1 MKKQLITRLGASC
14 VALLFALTS
23 FAYAQNPP
31 ARQSYQVTTIQV
43 KPGMGGEYQDYL
55 KNDANPALQKG
66 GVKQRAVWTTAT
78 FGEGG
83 EYVILTPIE
92 SLAQF
97 DNPSPVVKAL
107 GQEGAAALL
116 AKRAR
121 LISSSRDVLITARP
135 DLGVAP
141 KADYAYKLGFGANVN
156 VTPGRTAE
164 YEKYVKDLSA
174 TVAKTNAK
182 GVLVGK
188 AGLGGDPNSYRLM
201 VLFDNWADL
210 EKFQA
215 AYAKAS
221 AETKLTPAAAGAV
234 AHSEWRV
241 YRYVPELSI
250 APAQQKAA
258 NK

>member
-1 MKKQLITRLGASC
+1 MKRQHITRLGAMC
-14 VALLFALTS
+14 GALLFALTS

-31 ARQSYQVTTIQV
+31 AQQSYEVTTVQV
-43 KPGMGGEYQDYL
+43 KPGMSSEYVDLQ
-55 KNDANPALQKG
+55 KKEMIPALQKG

-83 EYVILTPIE
+83 EYVTLRPIE

-97 DNPSPVVKAL
+97 DDPHPLVKAL

-121 LISSSRDVLITARP
+121 LISSSRVVQITARP
-135 DLGVAP
+135 DLGLAP
-141 KADYAYKLGFGANVN
+141 KADYAYKLGFGANIN
-156 VTPGRTAE
+156 VTPGRTAD
-164 YEKYVKDLSA
+164 YEKYLKDLSA
-174 TVAKTNAK
+174 TVTKTNAK

-188 AGLGGDPNSYRLM
+188 AGLGGDPNSYRVM

-221 AETKLTPAAAGAV
+221 AETKLTPAATGVV
-234 AHSEWRV
+234 AHTEWRV

-250 APAQQKAA
+250 APAPQRAA
-258 NK
+258 K

>member
-1 MKKQLITRLGASC
+1 MKKQLITRLGAAC

-31 ARQSYQVTTIQV
+31 AQQSYEVTTVQV
-43 KPGMGGEYQDYL
+43 KPEMSREYEDYL
-55 KNDANPALQKG
+55 KNEAIPALQKG
-66 GVKQRAVWTTAT
+66 GVKQRAAWKTAT
-78 FGEGG
+78 FGAGG
-83 EYVILTPIE
+83 EYVYLTPIE

-97 DNPSPVVKAL
+97 DNPHPLVKAL
-107 GQEGAAALL
+107 GQEGATALL

-121 LISSSRDVLITARP
+121 LISSSRVVQVTARP
-135 DLGVAP
+135 DLGFAP
-141 KADYAYKLGFGANVN
+141 KADYAYKLGVGVNVT
-156 VTPGRTAE
+156 VTPGRTAD

-174 TVAKTNAK
+174 TLAKTNAK
-182 GVLVGK
+182 GLLVGK

-201 VLFDNWADL
+201 ALFDNWADL

-221 AETKLTPAAAGAV
+221 AETKLTPAAAGVV
-234 AHSEWRV
+234 AHTEWRV

-250 APAQQKAA
+250 TSASQRAA
-258 NK
+258 K

>member
-1 MKKQLITRLGASC
+1 MLRQIITRLGAAC

-31 ARQSYQVTTIQV
+31 AQQSYEVTTVQV
-43 KPGMGGEYQDYL
+43 KPGMGGEYVDLQ
-55 KNDANPALQKG
+55 KKEMIPALQKG
-66 GVKQRAVWTTAT
+66 GVKQRSVWTTAT

-83 EYVILTPIE
+83 EYVTLRPIE

-97 DNPSPVVKAL
+97 DDPHPVVKAL
-107 GQEGAAALL
+107 GQEGATALL

-121 LISSSRDVLITARP
+121 LISSSHIVQITARP

-141 KADYAYKLGFGANVN
+141 KADYAYKLGVSANVS
-156 VTPGRTAE
+156 VTPGRTDE
-164 YEKYVKDLSA
+164 YEKYVKALSA
-174 TVAKTNAK
+174 TAAKTNAK

-210 EKFQA
+210 EKYRA
-215 AYAKAS
+215 AREKAA
-221 AETKLTPAAAGAV
+221 AETKLTPAATGVV
-234 AHSEWRV
+234 AHTEWRV

-250 APAQQKAA
+250 ASAPQRAA
-258 NK
+258 K

>member
-1 MKKQLITRLGASC
+1 MQRQIIIRVGVAC
-14 VALLFALTS
+14 GALLFALTS

-31 ARQSYQVTTIQV
+31 ARQSYQVTIVQV
-43 KPGMGGEYQDYL
+43 KPEMEREYGDYL
-55 KNDANPALQKG
+55 KNEAIPALQKS
-66 GVKQRAVWTTAT
+66 GVKQRAAWRTAT

-83 EYVILTPIE
+83 EYVFLTPIE

-97 DNPSPVVKAL
+97 DNPNAMVKAL
-107 GQEGAAALL
+107 GQEGVAALL

-121 LISSSRDVLITARP
+121 LISSSRNVLITARP

-141 KADYAYKLGFGANVN
+141 KADYAYKLGFSGNVT

-221 AETKLTPAAAGAV
+221 AETKLTPAAAGVV
-234 AHSEWRV
+234 AHTEWRV
-241 YRYVPELSI
+241 YRYAPELSI
-250 APAQQKAA
+250 TPTPQRAA
-258 NK
+258 K

>member
-1 MKKQLITRLGASC
+1 MKRQLITRLGAAC

-31 ARQSYQVTTIQV
+31 ARQSYEVTITQV
-43 KPGMGGEYQDYL
+43 KPGMGGEFGDYL

-66 GVKQRAVWTTAT
+66 GVKQRTVWTTAT

-83 EYVILTPIE
+83 EYVFLTPIE

-97 DNPSPVVKAL
+97 DNPGPAVKAL

-121 LISSSRDVLITARP
+121 LISSSRIVQVTARP
-135 DLGVAP
+135 DLGLAP
-141 KADYAYKLGFGANVN
+141 KADYAYKLGVGSNVS

-174 TVAKTNAK
+174 TLAKTNAK

-221 AETKLTPAAAGAV
+221 AETKLTPAATGVV
-234 AHSEWRV
+234 AHAEWRV

-250 APAQQKAA
+250 TPTPQQATK
-258 NK
+258 

>member
-1 MKKQLITRLGASC
+1 MQRQIITRLGAAC

-31 ARQSYQVTTIQV
+31 AQQSYQVTTVQV
-43 KPGMGGEYQDYL
+43 KPEMEREYGDYL
-55 KNDANPALQKG
+55 KNEAIPALQKG
-66 GVKQRAVWTTAT
+66 GVKQRAVWRTAT

-83 EYVILTPIE
+83 EYVFLTPIE
-92 SLAQF
+92 SLAEF
-97 DNPSPVVKAL
+97 DNPNPVVKAL
-107 GQEGAAALL
+107 GQEGAAALW
-116 AKRAR
+116 AKRQR
-121 LISSSRDVLITARP
+121 LVSSSRSVQITARP

-141 KADYAYKLGFGANVN
+141 KADYAYKLGVGVITN
-156 VTPGRTAE
+156 VTPGRTDE

-174 TVAKTNAK
+174 TLAKTNAK

-215 AYAKAS
+215 ARAKAA
-221 AETKLTPAAAGAV
+221 AETKLTPAAAGVV

-250 APAQQKAA
+250 TPTPQRAA
-258 NK
+258 K